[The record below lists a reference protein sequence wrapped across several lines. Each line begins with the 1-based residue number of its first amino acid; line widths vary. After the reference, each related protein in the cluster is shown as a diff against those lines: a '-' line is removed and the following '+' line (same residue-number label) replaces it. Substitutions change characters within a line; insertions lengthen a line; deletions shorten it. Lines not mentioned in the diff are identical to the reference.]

1 MNTSTDTAQTY
12 GNAPSLDQALA
23 ADEPTPIQINAG
35 ANERLAQLH
44 AEYADAKATANAATK
59 RLKDITDGIKRE
71 LTEAAPGAP
80 RLELLGPNGPALRL
94 SYVETTRTNTKAIK
108 PILEAYKVS
117 NPDLYSTFTTTSG
130 SWVLKPIAGGTG
142 GA

>member
-1 MNTSTDTAQTY
+1 MNTSTPPTH

-23 ADEPTPIQINAG
+23 AAEPAPIQINAG
-35 ANERLAQLH
+35 ANERLAQMH
-44 AEYADAKATANAATK
+44 AEYADAKAQADAAAK

-80 RLELLGPNGPALRL
+80 KLELLGPHGPTLRL

-108 PILEAYKVS
+108 PILDAYKVS
-117 NPDLYSTFTTTSG
+117 NPDLYATFTTTTG
-130 SWVLKPIAGGTG
+130 SWVLKAVAGGTA